1 MAECI
6 FYSFRPKFS
15 FIFSPRLFRARR
27 CSLIDL
33 CFTFFLSLSLFH
45 PFFRTSIAT
54 NNTKQNRVNG
64 YNKENV
70 PSNTHSAVSSA
81 GTSRAILAVSKI
93 SVTQKVA
100 GGAVP
105 APTLKSALKKSIST
119 SATNLNTKNDRPKL
133 VKQNTVV
140 PKAYEYAEIQKK
152 KREELAQKLKEEAE
166 KELKFKFHAKP
177 VPKSVKAPTIQPKVI
192 AKPPLIKQKSLKENE
207 DKKRLLKQLSMP
219 ILPVVKRPAPAVPS
233 CGDPDRIKA
242 IEEHRQRLR
251 EKYKL
256 ENVQFKAKPASVLRK
271 PVFQPK
277 HNFKPAEAKP
287 FKLVLSQRLVQRTA
301 YDKQLQETQTIKK
314 QQEDIVKRHQEL
326 QERKQM
332 RQAREFKANP
342 NPFGRGR

>member
-1 MAECI
+1 
-6 FYSFRPKFS
+6 
-15 FIFSPRLFRARR
+15 
-27 CSLIDL
+27 LIYIL
-33 CFTFFLSLSLFH
+33 HFFSLSSLH
-45 PFFRTSIAT
+45 PFSHLSIAT
-54 NNTKQNRVNG
+54 NNTKQNKASG

-81 GTSRAILAVSKI
+81 GTGRAILAVSKV
-93 SVTQKVA
+93 SVTQKSSQ
-100 GGAVP
+100 GT
-105 APTLKSALKKSIST
+105 APVLKSVLKKSIST
-119 SATNLNTKNDRPKL
+119 SASNLNAKNDRPKL

-177 VPKSVKAPTIQPKVI
+177 VPKSIKAPTIQPKPIV
-192 AKPPLIKQKSLKENE
+192 KQKSLKENE
-207 DKKRLLKQLSMP
+207 EKKKLLKQLSMP
-219 ILPVVKRPAPAVPS
+219 ILPIVKRPALAVPS
-233 CGDPDRIKA
+233 CGDPERIKA
-242 IEEHRQRLR
+242 IEEHKLRLK

-256 ENVQFKAKPASVLRK
+256 DNVAFKAKPAYVLKK

-301 YDKQLQETQTIKK
+301 YDKQLQETQCIKK